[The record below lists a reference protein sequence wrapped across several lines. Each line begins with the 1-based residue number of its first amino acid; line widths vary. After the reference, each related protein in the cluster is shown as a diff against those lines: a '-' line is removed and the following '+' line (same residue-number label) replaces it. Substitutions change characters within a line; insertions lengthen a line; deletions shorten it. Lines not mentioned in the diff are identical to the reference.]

1 MAQGAAADS
10 GVTPVMLTP
19 MLTDR
24 LTPAALTPKPVSAGE
39 AVVAMLPAVASSAL
53 MRLAVEPTDESW
65 ANCDG
70 GLT

>member
-1 MAQGAAADS
+1 MTQLIVNWELCLLVPGRVGGGS
-10 GVTPVMLTP
+10 GPG
-19 MLTDR
+19 
-24 LTPAALTPKPVSAGE
+24 TPKPVSAGE